1 MTLLQTKIQNG
12 QETSD
17 RMSFQCL
24 KATGESK
31 RLVLTYMH
39 VISQFLQVLHT
50 FYSMQIIVVDKYS
63 TLRWA
68 ASYYWTEALRFGF
81 IKYQQS
87 KICVFF
93 FSIFCL
99 FSLQTQF
106 IFLSIFLLKFFFREN
121 PIFRLSEQLDA
132 LKSFKSFKN
141 PNFQVFQNITKY
153 KKYNSKHNKI

>member
-93 FSIFCL
+93 L
-99 FSLQTQF
+99 FHFLF
-106 IFLSIFLLKFFFREN
+106 IFTSN
-121 PIFRLSEQLDA
+121 PIYFLVNFFAEVFLSR
-132 LKSFKSFKN
+132 KSYFSAERAIGCTQKLQKLQKPELSSL
-141 PNFQVFQNITKY
+141 
-153 KKYNSKHNKI
+153 SKHNKI